1 MRMATI
7 STNGN
12 GENDVT
18 DTQLAPVPTLAQQIR
33 AAAVVLDS
41 DSKGKKKP
49 TYADRATFTALITQK
64 PGLWEVYGDLAQQ
77 ARLKLFEA
85 VKMPASM
92 RESLEVGMAEMRR
105 DLAGHDAPRLVQ
117 LLVENVV
124 TCWLRL
130 QLMEYHYTVNMFSED
145 GPSMAQGD
153 YWERRLT
160 IAQGRYLR
168 AIDTLARV
176 RRLAIPVQ
184 VNIAAAGGQ
193 QVNVA
198 GGS

>member
-1 MRMATI
+1 MATI
-7 STNGN
+7 SISDN
-12 GENDVT
+12 GERNVT
-18 DTQLAPVPTLAQQIR
+18 DTQLAPAPTLAQQIR

-49 TYADRATFTALITQK
+49 TYADRAAFTSLIEQK
-64 PGLWEVYGDLAQQ
+64 PGLWELYGDLAQQ
-77 ARLKLFEA
+77 ARRQLFDA
-85 VKMPASM
+85 VKMPVSM
-92 RESLEVGMAEMRR
+92 RESLEVGMAEMRTE
-105 DLAGHDAPRLVQ
+105 LAGADAPRVVR

-130 QLMEYHYTVNMFSED
+130 QLMEYHYTVNMFAAE
-145 GPSMAQGD
+145 PPRMAMGD

-176 RRLAIPVQ
+176 RRLALPVQ

-193 QVNVA
+193 QVNIA